1 MGVNAAADTA
11 ADRRHRRQ
19 RQQGGRTAD
28 TGAGERAGAGAGEG
42 GAAGFPQAMAFRG
55 AWRSY
60 QERLLSQLE
69 TFLEARRFH
78 LVAAPGSGKT
88 LLGLEMVRR
97 IGKPTLVLAPTIP
110 IRDQWADRLVERF
123 LPEGARRPAWV
134 STDLRHPAALTVS
147 TYQALHALCAF
158 EARGAAEQAGAEA
171 SVLGG
176 GDDDGDEPLHAGE
189 QAMAAEAAPAS
200 VAPASAAAAAVPAAN
215 AAAVAALPEVLLQ
228 AGFGAVV
235 VDEAHHMR
243 AAWWKTL
250 TAVIDRLED
259 PIVVAL
265 TATPPYDVSVLEW
278 QHYAAL
284 CGPVDAEV
292 PIPELVQH
300 GDLCPHQDY
309 VYLSLPSP
317 REQAQWTAFRAS
329 VEAFVLRLRARL
341 DFTATLAAH
350 PWLTEPD
357 AHVEEILENPAYLSS
372 MVVYLHA
379 AGEPVPA
386 AVVELLGTRR
396 VPIPDLDLA
405 WIEILLNGVLDEE
418 PAANPA
424 PERESVV
431 RWLRLELAQL
441 GALHGHGVRLQRP
454 VERERLLATAVTKLE
469 SVVAIL
475 RLEAGALGDE
485 LRCVILTD
493 FVRRTEMARS
503 AAAGEQGDGDAG
515 FADIGVVP
523 IFEALRRPA
532 VTGMRLA
539 VLSGSLVIIP
549 AVAVDA
555 LRRAAAAAG
564 MPPDDLALRPLPHA
578 AGYATAEI
586 HGDHHQGMVGLVTAV
601 FEQGCITVLV
611 GTKSLLGEGW
621 DAPAMNTLVLA
632 SFVGSYVL
640 SNQMR
645 GRSIRI
651 DPRRPDK
658 TANIWHL
665 VCVEPG
671 PLGPGADYDLLARR
685 CGAFVGAS
693 VSAPVI
699 ESGIRR
705 FGLPEPPFRH
715 EEIDRVNERTCRYAL
730 DRAAV
735 RRRWQEALET
745 GTSKRMAPGLRVPT
759 WVLPRHFVLR
769 NTLGALLVQASA
781 LFETV
786 LAIFLRSRVHT
797 SSAEDLLR
805 FCAIFGGLAVAVSLP
820 LALRAGWRYL
830 RHGTPER
837 SLGAIG
843 NVLLESLGA
852 AHLLEHP
859 AGLRVTATVL
869 DDGTVTCWVTGGTG
883 REPTL
888 VLNALREIL
897 GPVAGPRYLLARSR
911 FKRFLG
917 EDYFAVP
924 EVLARKSAAA
934 QAFADLWRRRI
945 GPVTLVNT
953 RTPEG
958 RRILLRARVHSLAAT
973 FQPAAER
980 VSCWR

>member
-1 MGVNAAADTA
+1 MGVSAAADTA
-11 ADRRHRRQ
+11 ADRRQ
-19 RQQGGRTAD
+19 RGRTAD
-28 TGAGERAGAGAGEG
+28 SGAGGRAGAGAGG
-42 GAAGFPQAMAFRG
+42 AGAAGFSQAMAFRC

-88 LLGLEMVRR
+88 LLGLEVVRR
-97 IGKPTLVLAPTIP
+97 IGKPTLVLVPTIP

-134 STDLRHPAALTVS
+134 STDLRHPAALTIS
-147 TYQALHALCAF
+147 TYQALHALCAG
-158 EARGAAEQAGAEA
+158 EPRAEE
-171 SVLGG
+171 
-176 GDDDGDEPLHAGE
+176 ER
-189 QAMAAEAAPAS
+189 AAPA
-200 VAPASAAAAAVPAAN
+200 ATASAAADSAPAAT
-215 AAAVAALPEVLLQ
+215 AAAVRALPEVLLR

-250 TAVIDRLED
+250 TAVIDRLDD

-265 TATPPYDVSVLEW
+265 TATPPYDVPALEW

-292 PIPELVQH
+292 PIPELVLH

-329 VEAFVLRLRARL
+329 VEAFVLRLRSRL

-350 PWLTEPD
+350 SWLTRPD
-357 AHVEEILENPAYLSS
+357 AHVEEILENPPYLSS
-372 MVVYLHA
+372 MAVYLHA

-386 AVVELLGTRR
+386 AAVELLGARR
-396 VPIPDLDLA
+396 LPIPDLDLA
-405 WIEILLNGVLDEE
+405 WIETLLNGFLDEE
-418 PAANPA
+418 PAPNPP
-424 PERESVV
+424 PEREPLV
-431 RWLRLELAQL
+431 RWLRHELAQI
-441 GALHGHGVRLQRP
+441 GALHGHGVRLERP
-454 VERERLLATAVTKLE
+454 VERERSLATAVTKLQ
-469 SVVAIL
+469 SVVAIV
-475 RLEAGALGDE
+475 RLEAGVLGDE

-493 FVRRTEMARS
+493 FVRRTELARS
-503 AAAGEQGDGDAG
+503 VAAGEQGDGDAG

-523 IFEALRRPA
+523 IFEALRRAA
-532 VTGMRLA
+532 VAGVRLA

-549 AVAVDA
+549 AAAVDA
-555 LRRAAAAAG
+555 LRQAAAAAG
-564 MPPDDLALRPLPHA
+564 MRPDDLALRPLPHA

-586 HGDHHQGMVGLVTAV
+586 HGDHSRGMVGLVTAV

-621 DAPAMNTLVLA
+621 DAPAINTLVLA

-685 CGAFVGAS
+685 CGAFVGVS

-715 EEIDRVNERTCRYAL
+715 EEVDRANERTCRYAL

-735 RRRWQEALET
+735 RRRWHEALET
-745 GTSKRMAPGLRVPT
+745 ETPKRMAPGLRVPT
-759 WVLPRHFVLR
+759 RVLPRHFVLG
-769 NTLGALLVQASA
+769 NTIGALLVQASA

-786 LAIFLRSRVHT
+786 IAIFLRSRVHT
-797 SSAEDLLR
+797 SSAEEWLR
-805 FCAIFGGLAVAVSLP
+805 LCAIFGALAAAVSLP
-820 LALRAGWRYL
+820 LALRAGWRLL

-852 AHLLEHP
+852 AHLLQRP
-859 AGLRVTATVL
+859 ADLRVTATAL
-869 DDGTVTCWVTGGTG
+869 DDGTVTCWVSGGTG
-883 REPTL
+883 REETL
-888 VLNALREIL
+888 LLNALREIL
-897 GPVAGPRYLLARSR
+897 GPLASPRYLLARSR

-934 QAFADLWRRRI
+934 QAFADLWRQRI

>member
-1 MGVNAAADTA
+1 
-11 ADRRHRRQ
+11 
-19 RQQGGRTAD
+19 
-28 TGAGERAGAGAGEG
+28 
-42 GAAGFPQAMAFRG
+42 MAFHC

-88 LLGLEMVRR
+88 LLGLEVVRR
-97 IGKPTLVLAPTIP
+97 IGKPTLVLVPTLP
-110 IRDQWADRLVERF
+110 IRDQWVDRLVERF

-147 TYQALHALCAF
+147 TYQALHALCAG
-158 EARGAAEQAGAEA
+158 EPAGADERAGVEA
-171 SVLGG
+171 SVLSAGG
-176 GDDDGDEPLHAGE
+176 NDDGDEPLHARE
-189 QAMAAEAAPAS
+189 PAMAAEAAPAS
-200 VAPASAAAAAVPAAN
+200 
-215 AAAVAALPEVLLQ
+215 ALPEVLLR

-250 TAVIDRLED
+250 TAVVDRLDD
-259 PIVVAL
+259 PIIVAL
-265 TATPPYDVSVLEW
+265 TATPPYDVPALEW

-292 PIPELVQH
+292 PIPELVLH

-309 VYLSLPSP
+309 VFLSLPSP

-350 PWLTEPD
+350 PWLTQPD
-357 AHVEEILENPAYLSS
+357 AHVEEILENPPYLSS
-372 MVVYLHA
+372 MAVYLHT

-386 AVVELLGTRR
+386 TAVELLGTRH

-405 WIEILLNGVLDEE
+405 WIETLLNGFLDEE

-424 PERESVV
+424 PERESLV
-431 RWLRLELAQL
+431 RWLRHELTQI

-454 VERERLLATAVTKLE
+454 VEHERLLTTAVTKLQ
-469 SVVAIL
+469 SIVAIL

-493 FVRRTEMARS
+493 FVRRSEMAKS
-503 AAAGEQGDGDAG
+503 AAAGEQGDGLAG
-515 FADIGVVP
+515 FADVGVVP
-523 IFEALRRPA
+523 IFEALRLAA
-532 VTGMRLA
+532 VAGVRLA

-549 AVAVDA
+549 AAAMDA
-555 LRRAAAAAG
+555 LRQAAAAAG
-564 MPPDDLALRPLPHA
+564 MRPDDLALRPLPHA
-578 AGYATAEI
+578 AGYAAAEI
-586 HGDHHQGMVGLVTAV
+586 HGDHGPGMVGLVTAV

-621 DAPAMNTLVLA
+621 DAPAINTLVLA

-685 CGAFVGAS
+685 CGAFVGVS

-715 EEIDRVNERTCRYAL
+715 EAIDRANERTCRYAL

-745 GTSKRMAPGLRVPT
+745 ATPKRMAPGLRLPT
-759 WVLPRHFVLR
+759 RVLPRHFVLA
-769 NTLGALLVQASA
+769 NTIGALLVQASA
-781 LFETV
+781 LFATV
-786 LAIFLRSRVHT
+786 ISILLRLRVHT
-797 SSAEDLLR
+797 SSAEEGLR
-805 FCAIFGGLAVAVSLP
+805 LCAIFGALAAAVSLP
-820 LALRAGWRYL
+820 LALRAGWRFL

-852 AHLLEHP
+852 AHLLKQP
-859 AGLRVTATVL
+859 ADLRVTATAL
-869 DDGTVTCWVTGGTG
+869 DDGTVTCWVSGGTG
-883 REPTL
+883 REQAL
-888 VLNALREIL
+888 FLNALREIL
-897 GPVAGPRYLLARSR
+897 GPLASPRYLLARSR

-924 EVLARKSAAA
+924 EALARKSAAA
-934 QAFADLWRRRI
+934 QAFAGLWRRRV
-945 GPVTLVNT
+945 GPVNLVNT

-958 RRILLRARVHSLAAT
+958 RRILLRARIHSLAAT